1 MTSVAFASVRR
12 SFFTSSG
19 TMPYFVGEKS
29 ALCSDI
35 RKSSA
40 KSRPGEPARK
50 SGTPSAITASSAYL
64 SATVTRFLGKRSARK
79 PA

>member
-1 MTSVAFASVRR
+1 MRR

-19 TMPYFVGEKS
+19 TMPYLVGEKS
-29 ALCSDI
+29 ALWSDI
-35 RKSSA
+35 RKSTA
-40 KSRPGEPARK
+40 KSSHGDENQK
-50 SGTPSAITASSAYL
+50 SGTASDITASSAYL